1 MKKFSKVMSLI
12 LVLVLVVSAVGC
24 GNKAKTE
31 DPVTEPVAVKEEVK
45 ETVVETPVVEE
56 PAAPV
61 DPRDK
66 FEAFDL
72 GGRVI
77 KYAAWWEVIPNSAM
91 AVPDPATS
99 LPEQIAKYENLKRV
113 EEKYNCTIEFVN
125 VPYDQLSSQ
134 LTTSVMAGEPFADLV
149 YLPLGMAYPAVSN
162 DLIMPIKEY
171 ALPNADILTD
181 NTAVTSFGKLY
192 GDDYLVSQV
201 GVPVNGFYMGY
212 NKTMAKELGIEDPQE
227 MYLKDKSSWTWDKFL
242 ELAKLA
248 TKDNNGDGTMDTY
261 GFSGWLSDFTGS
273 LVVANNGSTM
283 NADTLMQTLD
293 DPKTMEALEFLNQMV
308 NVDKV
313 VKIERSDMWN
323 WDVYAN
329 AFKDSTVLFF
339 PVWTWQLGGAKDTL
353 GYEYGIVPMP
363 QGPQGTG
370 NSFAYTFDGFAIPKG
385 VKDADK
391 VYQVLE
397 EIQWFFGA
405 DAETLRDDSTKEW
418 LSTMYLTQEDI
429 DLSIDV
435 SGNQG
440 VLQLQGVVPNFPFGN
455 VVFDVVSG
463 EKTVAQSVEANKQ
476 IAQDTITAF
485 FGTK

>member
-1 MKKFSKVMSLI
+1 
-12 LVLVLVVSAVGC
+12 VGC
-24 GNKAKTE
+24 GKKTE
-31 DPVTEPVAVKEEVK
+31 TEEPVAEP
-45 ETVVETPVVEE
+45 ETVVEEAVVEETVEEVVVEE

-91 AVPDPATS
+91 AEPDPATS

-113 EEKYNCTIEFVN
+113 EAKYNCTIEFVN
-125 VPYDQLSSQ
+125 VPYDQLASQ
-134 LTTSVMAGEPFADLV
+134 LTTSVMAGEPFADLI
-149 YLPLGMAYPAVSN
+149 YLPLGMAYPAVAN
-162 DLIMPIKEY
+162 DLIMPVKDY

-181 NTAVTSFGKLY
+181 NTAVRSFGKLY
-192 GDDYLVSQV
+192 GEDYLVSQV
-201 GVPVNGFYMGY
+201 GVAVNGMYMGY
-212 NKTMAKELGIEDPQE
+212 NKTMAKELGIEDPQA
-227 MYLKDKSSWTWDKFL
+227 MYLKDKASWTWDKFL

-248 TKDNNGDGTMDTY
+248 TKDNDGDGTMDTY

-273 LVVANNGSTM
+273 LVVANGGTTM
-283 NADTLMQTLD
+283 DADTLTQKLD
-293 DPKTMEALEFLNQMV
+293 DPKTLEAFEFLNQIV

-313 VKIERSDMWN
+313 TKIERADMWN

-339 PVWTWQLGGAKDTL
+339 PVWAWQLGGAKDTL
-353 GYEYGIVPMP
+353 GYEYGIVPIP

-370 NSFAYTFDGFAIPKG
+370 NSFSYTFDGFAVPKG
-385 VKDADK
+385 VSEPEK

-397 EIQWFFGA
+397 EIQWFFGD

-418 LSTMYLTQEDI
+418 LSTLFLTQEDI

-435 SGNQG
+435 STNTG
-440 VLQLQGVVPNFPFGN
+440 VLQLQGVVPEFPFGN
-455 VVFDVVSG
+455 VVFSVVSG
-463 EKTVAQSVEANKQ
+463 EQTVAQAVEANKQ
-476 IAQDTITAF
+476 IAQDKIDAF